1 MLGFYRGTERL
12 EVKGLERERER
23 EREIACYSFLKKR
36 IQVLEFRE
44 RGGRDI
50 ERDWGLLVKREGARD

>member
-1 MLGFYRGTERL
+1 MCYR
-12 EVKGLERERER
+12 
-23 EREIACYSFLKKR
+23 FLKKW
-36 IQVLEFRE
+36 IHGLEFRE